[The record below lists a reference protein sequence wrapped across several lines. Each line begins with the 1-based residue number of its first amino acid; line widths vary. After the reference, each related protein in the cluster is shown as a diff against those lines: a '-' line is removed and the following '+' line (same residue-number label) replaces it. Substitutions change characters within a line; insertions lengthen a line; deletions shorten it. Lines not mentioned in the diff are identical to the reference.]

1 MSISQFVL
9 NFYKHFAL
17 NHFKISWLKHSRTR
31 AYIIHSSKPMRTLNM
46 YKFVLEEM
54 GNIQT
59 YIHSVLSLHQQTE
72 TGTDNT
78 KRLMVISA

>member
-1 MSISQFVL
+1 
-9 NFYKHFAL
+9 
-17 NHFKISWLKHSRTR
+17 
-31 AYIIHSSKPMRTLNM
+31 MRTLNM